1 MMVMVLYFYVVW
13 NGTVKVMLWLLRR
26 LMLSRHLMN
35 CIIVGNIVKI
45 TLALVANFR
54 EYIKSAFRRLRREEQ
69 DRKGMTQAK

>member
-35 CIIVGNIVKI
+35 CIIVGNIIKI
-45 TLALVANFR
+45 TLALVANFM
-54 EYIKSAFRRLRREEQ
+54 EYVESAFRRLRREEQ
-69 DRKGMTQAK
+69 DHRGRAQAK

>member
-1 MMVMVLYFYVVW
+1 MMAMVLYFYVVW

-26 LMLSRHLMN
+26 LMLSRHWMN
-35 CIIVGNIVKI
+35 CILVGNIIKI

-69 DRKGMTQAK
+69 NHRGRTQAK